1 VRDDREVDRSEN
13 GWRSGRDPIQRW
25 LRVITTLVVLA
36 VFVYLVVSDNAGTRD
51 LPTLALALGA
61 VLVLLGYEGVVRL
74 PFLSKDDRKDDDG
87 NADGK

>member
-1 VRDDREVDRSEN
+1 MSQDRDVEKATN

-25 LRVITTLVVLA
+25 LRAITTIVVLA
-36 VFVYLVVSDNAGTRD
+36 VFVYLVVDDNSGTRD

-74 PFLSKDDRKDDDG
+74 PFLSKDDRKDDDER
-87 NADGK
+87 K